1 MSGAT
6 ARYRALCDQS
16 AERIVRRQATVRAVA
31 PSLAADLAAV
41 RRETTE
47 RISRARLSRPAPPVP
62 GVLIVDDHEAL
73 AEIMA
78 ATLRAAMPEL
88 PVHVA
93 HDLASADA
101 LVGEHNPRVLIVDVN
116 LGHELGSG
124 LAYDRHP
131 GRVVI
136 LTSGAIDADALVAE
150 AYDCGAMALPKPPD
164 GLVDIVR
171 AALDPM
177 ACTRPRML

>member
-1 MSGAT
+1 MTAT
-6 ARYRALCDQS
+6 ARYRALVTES
-16 AERIVRRQATVRAVA
+16 AERIVRRQEVVRAVA
-31 PSLAADLAAV
+31 PTLAAELADV

-47 RISRARLSRPAPPVP
+47 RISHARLSRPAPPVP
-62 GVLIVDDHEAL
+62 GVLIVDDHAAL
-73 AEIMA
+73 AAIMA
-78 ATLRAAMPEL
+78 ATLREAMPDL

-93 HDLASADA
+93 HDLDGADA
-101 LVGEHNPRVLIVDVN
+101 AIDEHNPRVLIVDVN

-136 LTSGAIDADALVAE
+136 LTSGAIDAEALVAE